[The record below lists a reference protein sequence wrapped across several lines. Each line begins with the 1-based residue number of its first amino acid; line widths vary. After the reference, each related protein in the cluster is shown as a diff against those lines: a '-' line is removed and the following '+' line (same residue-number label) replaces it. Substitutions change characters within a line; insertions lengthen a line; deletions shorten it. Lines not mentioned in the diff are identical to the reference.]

1 VEPKVK
7 VLLNDGLEN
16 EGIKV
21 FEKLGIETDTQKRDL
36 NSLVVDIG
44 QFDALIVRSA
54 TKVTREVLEAG
65 ARGKLKIVG
74 RAGVGYDNIDVAAAS
89 ENGVIVK
96 CAPYG
101 NTNAVAELT
110 LCLMLNVSRNIPQ
123 AHHTLKSGRWKKSEF
138 KGNELS
144 YKTLGILGCGKI
156 GQRVGELARRGF
168 DMDVIGYDIC
178 PSLESPIKYM
188 PKREVLTKADYVSIH
203 TGGKAIIVGE
213 KELSL
218 MKPTAYLINTSRG
231 RNVDE
236 QALYTALKEGKIAG
250 AAIDVYT
257 KEPRTEDAEFKSK
270 LRELDNVVFSSHLG
284 ASTIEAQRETSTE
297 IARVVARYLLGG
309 DFGSAVNAGESIELE
324 ERPVYTLFIHHL
336 DVPGV
341 FANIDKV
348 LADNDINIRANYS
361 RQIGKSGY
369 AVSVYVLHKKVP
381 NKIIETLKGIKNI
394 CNVKV

>member
-1 VEPKVK
+1 VK
-7 VLLNDGLEN
+7 VLLNDDLEK
-16 EGIKV
+16 EGIRV
-21 FEKLGIETDTQKRDL
+21 FEELGIETDTQKRDL
-36 NSLVVDIG
+36 NDLVSEIG
-44 QFDALIVRSA
+44 QFDGLIVRSS
-54 TKVTREVLEAG
+54 TKVTREVIEAG

-89 ENGVIVK
+89 ENGIIVK

-110 LCLMLNVSRNIPQ
+110 LCLMLNISRHIPQ
-123 AHHTLKSGRWKKSEF
+123 AHHSLKIGQWKKAEF
-138 KGNELS
+138 KGTELS

-156 GQRVGELARRGF
+156 GHRVGELARRGF
-168 DMDVIGYDIC
+168 DMEVIAYDIC
-178 PSLESPIKYM
+178 PCPESTIKYVS
-188 PKREVLTKADYVSIH
+188 KNEVLKKADYVSIH
-203 TGGKAIIVGE
+203 TGGKAIIVGD

-231 RNVDE
+231 SNVDE
-236 QALYTALKEGKIAG
+236 ESLYKALKEGKIAG
-250 AAIDVYT
+250 AAVDVYT
-257 KEPRTEDAEFKSK
+257 KEPRAEGAEFRSK
-270 LRELDNVVFSSHLG
+270 LGELENVIFSSHLG

-297 IARVVARYLLGG
+297 IARVVVRYLFGG
-309 DFGSAVNAGESIELE
+309 DFTGAVNAGESIEFE
-324 ERPVYTLFIHHL
+324 EKPVYTLFIHHR

-369 AVSVYVLHKKVP
+369 AISVYVLHQQVSP
-381 NKIIETLKGIKNI
+381 KIIETLKGIENI
-394 CNVKV
+394 CNANT